1 MKTMS
6 FYEFRSEK
14 TVISDISQIPSTITL
29 TKKLSKKLSAEAFK
43 VHDIGTYLFSMNPS
57 FPMSNQDQSKYEL
70 GLVNIGLDQLILVRI
85 G

>member
-29 TKKLSKKLSAEAFK
+29 TKKLSTQCAEAFK
-43 VHDIGTYLFSMNPS
+43 VHDIGTYLFSINPS

>member
-29 TKKLSKKLSAEAFK
+29 TKKLSTWCAEAFK
-43 VHDIGTYLFSMNPS
+43 VHGTYLFSINPS